1 MVLCAVFIL
10 GLHFN
15 VNWRFDSTMQIFFA
29 IQIFAIHFYVNLLS
43 PNWYSYANFL
53 LGHWCTL
60 LTCKLGNLSHL
71 KERHL
76 KRHRVEFLWQRK
88 YKAKWYSHVFALVL
102 EKFLLLLWNSCSRQ
116 YEGVVRSIVCTL
128 TDGQPHQIH
137 ALGDWIE
144 PPWITLEGT
153 GWMSNRGTPR
163 LHKQV
168 KTKEGKNE
176 MGWVV
181 SHSKGL
187 NTLQHPREGEIQCN
201 SVSQKYPEVPYSYT
215 VFRKTWTER
224 WANILIFGMLIC
236 FLCK

>member
-15 VNWRFDSTMQIFFA
+15 VNWRFDSTMQIFFS

-76 KRHRVEFLWQRK
+76 KRHRVEFVWQRK

-144 PPWITLEGT
+144 PPWITLERT

-168 KTKEGKNE
+168 KTKEGKGR
-176 MGWVV
+176 MKWVEWYLIAKD
-181 SHSKGL
+181 STLFSIPGKGKSSA
-187 NTLQHPREGEIQCN
+187 TLSLRSTLRFHTLIRF
-201 SVSQKYPEVPYSYT
+201 S
-215 VFRKTWTER
+215 ER
-224 WANILIFGMLIC
+224 PGLKDEQTSW
-236 FLCK
+236 FLER